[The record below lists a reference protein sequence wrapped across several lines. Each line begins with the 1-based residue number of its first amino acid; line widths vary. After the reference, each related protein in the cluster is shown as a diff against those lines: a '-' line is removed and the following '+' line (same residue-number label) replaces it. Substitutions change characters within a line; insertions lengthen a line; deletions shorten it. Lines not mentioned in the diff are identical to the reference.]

1 MPKSPYKTTGAA
13 MNRPETQ
20 MKNKTNEKGFRL
32 AVAGKGGVGKTTLVA
47 LLAELLTRSGYQVLA
62 TDEDPQMNLALAL
75 GVPLEEAE
83 KIVPLSHNKAYIEEK
98 TGAKP
103 GSGWGGLLRLN
114 PDVSDVVQRFGLQ
127 LKPNLSLLAMGSVDQ
142 AATGCLCPENNLLK
156 AVMRFIVLKPGE
168 IILVDTQA
176 GPEHF
181 GRGVLKGFSL
191 LLVVTEPTSTALQVA
206 QKSMTFARQL
216 AIPHLKLVVNK
227 VRGEEDENRVKVFME
242 RYGLERPASYFLPYA
257 ADLLALEP
265 TVKPIL
271 SKEGKFTGAIQ
282 ELFHDIKML
291 IP

>member
-1 MPKSPYKTTGAA
+1 
-13 MNRPETQ
+13 
-20 MKNKTNEKGFRL
+20 MKNKTNERGFRL

-62 TDEDPQMNLALAL
+62 ADEDPQMNLALSL

-83 KIVPLSHNKAYIEEK
+83 KIVPLSHNKAYVEEK

-181 GRGVLKGFSL
+181 GRGILKDFSL
-191 LLVVTEPTSTALQVA
+191 LLVVTEPTSSALQVA
-206 QKSMTFARQL
+206 KKSMALARQL
-216 AIPHLKLVVNK
+216 AIRHLKLVVNK
-227 VRGEEDENRVKVFME
+227 VRGEEDQNGVKAFME
-242 RYGLERPASYFLPYA
+242 HSGLKRPATYFLPYSV
-257 ADLLALEP
+257 DLLALEP
-265 TVKPIL
+265 TVKTIL
-271 SKEGKFTGAIQ
+271 SKDEKFTKAIQ
-282 ELFHDIKML
+282 ELFSDIKVLM
-291 IP
+291 PS

>member
-1 MPKSPYKTTGAA
+1 
-13 MNRPETQ
+13 
-20 MKNKTNEKGFRL
+20 MKNTTNERGFRL

-47 LLAELLTRSGYQVLA
+47 LLAELFARTGYQVLA
-62 TDEDPQMNLALAL
+62 ADEDPQMNLALSL
-75 GVPLEEAE
+75 GVPLDEAE

-103 GSGWGGLLRLN
+103 DSGWGGLLRLN

-127 LKPNLSLLAMGSVDQ
+127 LRPNLSLLAMGSVDQ
-142 AATGCLCPENNLLK
+142 AASGCLCPQNNLLK

-168 IILVDTQA
+168 VILVDTQA

-181 GRGVLKGFSL
+181 GRGVLEGFSL

-227 VRGEEDENRVKVFME
+227 VRGEEDQNRVETFMG
-242 RYGLERPASYFLPYA
+242 RSGLESPATHFLPYT

-265 TVKPIL
+265 TVKDIL
-271 SKEGKFTGAIQ
+271 NKEKKFTEAIQ
-282 ELFHDIKML
+282 GLFYDITTL
-291 IP
+291 IPEKPIEPVLTGQTDQTG

>member
-1 MPKSPYKTTGAA
+1 
-13 MNRPETQ
+13 
-20 MKNKTNEKGFRL
+20 MKDKTNERGFRL

-47 LLAELLTRSGYQVLA
+47 LLAELFTRSGYRVLA
-62 TDEDPQMNLALAL
+62 ADEDPQMNLAQSL
-75 GVPLEEAE
+75 GVPIEEAE
-83 KIVPLSHNKAYIEEK
+83 KIVPLSQNKAYVEEK

-127 LKPNLSLLAMGSVDQ
+127 LNPNLSLLAMGSVDQ

-206 QKSMTFARQL
+206 KKSIALARQL
-216 AIPHLKLVVNK
+216 AIAHLKLVVNK
-227 VRGEEDENRVKVFME
+227 VRGEEDQNRVKAFME
-242 RYGLERPASYFLPYA
+242 GSGLESPVSYFLPYT

-265 TVKPIL
+265 AVKPIL
-271 SKEGKFTGAIQ
+271 SKGGEFTEAIQ
-282 ELFHDIKML
+282 GLFHDIETLMTW
-291 IP
+291 

>member
-1 MPKSPYKTTGAA
+1 
-13 MNRPETQ
+13 MNNT
-20 MKNKTNEKGFRL
+20 TNEKGFRL

-47 LLAELLTRSGYQVLA
+47 LLAELLARRGYQVLA
-62 TDEDPQMNLALAL
+62 ADEDPQMNLALSL
-75 GVPLEEAE
+75 GISLEEAE

-103 GSGWGGLLRLN
+103 DSGWGGLLRLN

-142 AATGCLCPENNLLK
+142 AATGCLCPQNNLLK

-181 GRGVLKGFSL
+181 GRGIIQGFSL

-206 QKSMTFARQL
+206 QKSMTYARQL
-216 AIPHLKLVVNK
+216 AIPHRKLVVNK
-227 VRGEEDENRVKVFME
+227 VRGEEDRNRVKAFME
-242 RYGLERPASYFLPYA
+242 RSGLESPATHFLPYT
-257 ADLLALEP
+257 ADLLDLEP
-265 TVKPIL
+265 SVKPIL
-271 SKEGKFTGAIQ
+271 SREGEFTESIK
-282 ELFHDIKML
+282 ELFNDINTL
-291 IP
+291 IPEKPF

>member
-1 MPKSPYKTTGAA
+1 
-13 MNRPETQ
+13 
-20 MKNKTNEKGFRL
+20 MKNKTNDRGFRL

-47 LLAELLTRSGYQVLA
+47 LLAELLTHSGYRVLA
-62 TDEDPQMNLALAL
+62 VDEDPQMNLALSL

-83 KIVPLSHNKAYIEEK
+83 KIVPLSRNKAYIEEK

-191 LLVVTEPTSTALQVA
+191 LLVVTEPTSTALHVA
-206 QKSMTFARQL
+206 QKSMTLARQL

-227 VRGEEDENRVKVFME
+227 VRGEEDQNRVKAFIE
-242 RYGLERPASYFLPYA
+242 RSGIERPASYFLPYT

-265 TVKPIL
+265 TVGSIL
-271 SKEGKFTGAIQ
+271 TQEGKFTEAIQ
-282 ELFHDIKML
+282 ELFCDIKML
-291 IP
+291 ISEKSASTCSSVDKIF

>member
-1 MPKSPYKTTGAA
+1 
-13 MNRPETQ
+13 MNNT
-20 MKNKTNEKGFRL
+20 TNEKGFRL

-47 LLAELLTRSGYQVLA
+47 LLAELLASRGYQVLA
-62 TDEDPQMNLALAL
+62 ADEDPQMNLALSL
-75 GVPLEEAE
+75 GISLEEAE

-103 GSGWGGLLRLN
+103 DSGWGGLLRLN

-142 AATGCLCPENNLLK
+142 AATGCLCPQNNLLK

-181 GRGVLKGFSL
+181 GRGIIQGFSL

-216 AIPHLKLVVNK
+216 AIQHMKLVVNK
-227 VRGEEDENRVKVFME
+227 VRGEEDRNRVKAFME
-242 RYGLERPASYFLPYA
+242 RSGLESPATHFLPYT
-257 ADLLALEP
+257 ADLLDLEP
-265 TVKPIL
+265 SVKPIL
-271 SKEGKFTGAIQ
+271 SREGEFTESIK
-282 ELFHDIKML
+282 ELFNDINTL
-291 IP
+291 IPEKPF

>member
-1 MPKSPYKTTGAA
+1 
-13 MNRPETQ
+13 
-20 MKNKTNEKGFRL
+20 MKNTTNERGFRL

-47 LLAELLTRSGYQVLA
+47 LLAELFARSGYQVLA
-62 TDEDPQMNLALAL
+62 ADEDPQMNLALSL
-75 GVPLEEAE
+75 GVPLDEAE

-103 GSGWGGLLRLN
+103 DSGWGGLLRLN

-127 LKPNLSLLAMGSVDQ
+127 LRPNLSLLAMGSVDQ
-142 AATGCLCPENNLLK
+142 AASGCLCPQNNLLK

-168 IILVDTQA
+168 VILVDTQA

-227 VRGEEDENRVKVFME
+227 VRGEEDQNRVETFMG
-242 RYGLERPASYFLPYA
+242 RSGLESLATHFLPYT

-265 TVKPIL
+265 TVKDIL
-271 SKEGKFTGAIQ
+271 NKEKKFTGAIQ
-282 ELFHDIKML
+282 GLFDNIRTL
-291 IP
+291 IPEKPVEPVLTGQTDQTG

>member
-1 MPKSPYKTTGAA
+1 
-13 MNRPETQ
+13 
-20 MKNKTNEKGFRL
+20 MKNTTSERGFRL

-47 LLAELLTRSGYQVLA
+47 LLAELFARNGYQVLA
-62 TDEDPQMNLALAL
+62 ADEDPQMNLALSL
-75 GVPLEEAE
+75 GVPFDEAE
-83 KIVPLSHNKAYIEEK
+83 KIIPLSHNKAYIEEK

-103 GSGWGGLLRLN
+103 DSGWGGLLRLN

-127 LKPNLSLLAMGSVDQ
+127 LRPNLSLLAMGSVDQ
-142 AATGCLCPENNLLK
+142 AASGCLCPQNNLLK

-168 IILVDTQA
+168 VILVDTQA

-181 GRGVLKGFSL
+181 GRGVLEGFSL

-227 VRGEEDENRVKVFME
+227 VRGEEDQNRVETFMG
-242 RYGLERPASYFLPYA
+242 RSGLESLATHFLPYT

-265 TVKPIL
+265 TVKDIL
-271 SKEGKFTGAIQ
+271 NKEKKFTEAIQ
-282 ELFHDIKML
+282 GLFDDIRTL
-291 IP
+291 IPEKPVEPVLTGQTDQTG

>member
-1 MPKSPYKTTGAA
+1 
-13 MNRPETQ
+13 
-20 MKNKTNEKGFRL
+20 MKNTTNERGFRL

-47 LLAELLTRSGYQVLA
+47 LLAELLARRGYQVLA
-62 TDEDPQMNLALAL
+62 ADEDPQMNLALSL
-75 GVPLEEAE
+75 GVSLEEAE

-98 TGAKP
+98 TGTKP
-103 GSGWGGLLRLN
+103 DSGWGGLLRLN
-114 PDVSDVVQRFGLQ
+114 PDVSDVVRRFGLQ

-142 AATGCLCPENNLLK
+142 AASGCLCPQNNLLK

-216 AIPHLKLVVNK
+216 AIPHRKLVVNK
-227 VRGEEDENRVKVFME
+227 VRGEEDRNRVKTFMK
-242 RYGLERPASYFLPYA
+242 RSGLESPATHFLPYT

-265 TVKPIL
+265 SVKPIL
-271 SKEGKFTGAIQ
+271 SREGEFTEAIK
-282 ELFHDIKML
+282 ELFYDIKTL
-291 IP
+291 IPEKPIGPVLTGQTDQSG

>member
-1 MPKSPYKTTGAA
+1 
-13 MNRPETQ
+13 
-20 MKNKTNEKGFRL
+20 MKNKTNERGFRL

-62 TDEDPQMNLALAL
+62 ADEDPQMNLALSL

-83 KIVPLSHNKAYIEEK
+83 KIVPLSHNKAYVEEK

-206 QKSMTFARQL
+206 KKSMALARQL
-216 AIPHLKLVVNK
+216 AIRHLKLVVNK
-227 VRGEEDENRVKVFME
+227 VRGEEDQNRVKAFME
-242 RYGLERPASYFLPYA
+242 HSGLEKPASYFLPYTV
-257 ADLLALEP
+257 DLLALEP
-265 TVKPIL
+265 TVTTIL
-271 SKEGKFTGAIQ
+271 SKDEKFTEAIQ
-282 ELFHDIKML
+282 ELFCDIKVLM
-291 IP
+291 PS

>member
-1 MPKSPYKTTGAA
+1 
-13 MNRPETQ
+13 MNRNEAQ
-20 MKNKTNEKGFRL
+20 MKDKTNEKGFRL

-47 LLAELLTRSGYQVLA
+47 LLAELFTRGGYRVLA
-62 TDEDPQMNLALAL
+62 ADEDPQMNLAQNL
-75 GVPLEEAE
+75 GVPLEEID
-83 KIVPLSHNKAYIEEK
+83 KIVPLSQNKSYVEEK

-127 LKPNLSLLAMGSVDQ
+127 LNPKLSLLSMGSVDQ

-156 AVMRFIVLKPGE
+156 AVMRFVVLKPGE

-191 LLVVTEPTSTALQVA
+191 LLVVTEPTSTALHVA
-206 QKSMTFARQL
+206 QKSMVLARQL
-216 AIPHLKLVVNK
+216 AIAHMKLVVNK
-227 VRGEEDENRVKVFME
+227 VRGEEDRNKVKAFME
-242 RYGLERPASYFLPYA
+242 GSGLESPASYFLPYTP
-257 ADLLALEP
+257 DLLALEP

-271 SKEGKFTGAIQ
+271 SNGGEFTEALQG
-282 ELFHDIKML
+282 LFRDIKML
-291 IP
+291 IPQPG